1 MFLFVDFFTTGG
13 VGGGGGCTG
22 SISV

>member
-13 VGGGGGCTG
+13 VGGGGCTG